1 MNDRDVVQA
10 FARMLDVLPAG
21 QREEEIL
28 LFTQDLEDLGHSDPA
43 VMMSRAADRANTL
56 RRRAGKSPVPLRLLE
71 PPAPA
76 PSPVRGRERRGAR
89 RRGADSDRSARAPGR
104 GVRAAL
110 IVVSILAVLEAAAI
124 ALLAL
129 HLLGAV
135 RLPLLPAPPA
145 QAGAACET
153 ASPARCA
160 LDGEFFFVPGRGGL

>member
-28 LFTQDLEDLGHSDPA
+28 LFTQDLEELGHSDPA
-43 VMMSRAADRANTL
+43 VMISRAADRANTL

-76 PSPVRGRERRGAR
+76 PSPVHGRERRGAR
-89 RRGADSDRSARAPGR
+89 AREADPDRGVKAPGR
-104 GVRAAL
+104 GMRAWL
-110 IVVSILAVLEAAAI
+110 IAVSILAVLEAAAI

-135 RLPLLPAPPA
+135 RLPWLPAPPA
-145 QAGAACET
+145 QAGAVCAT
-153 ASPARCA
+153 APGARCGR
-160 LDGEFFFVPGRGGL
+160 DGGFLFVPGGDL